1 MAAVSASLVKE
12 LRDITNAGMMDCKK
26 ALTEADGDLDAAIKI
41 LREKGLAAAVKRS
54 GKIAAEGLI
63 SALVSPDGN
72 RAIIIE
78 VNSETDFVAKN
89 DTFKKFVATAA
100 QKALDSDSE
109 TPDTFFEEKWD
120 DASTVSEALS
130 QMISTIGENI
140 KIRRF
145 RRFIRNEGCVLSAY
159 IHAGGRVA
167 VITELEVPEINETAN
182 ETAKIIALQIASM
195 RPLFLSTEDV
205 DPEYLEKEK
214 EIARLQTINENDAL
228 PEEKRKPVAILEK
241 MLDGRVRKSI
251 ESVTLLEQ
259 LYIKDDTNKL
269 KVKDYL
275 KSVGKDVKVKRFV
288 RFETGEGV
296 EKKVE
301 DFADEVN
308 KLIN

>member
-1 MAAVSASLVKE
+1 MAVISASLIKE
-12 LRDITNAGMMDCKK
+12 LRDITKAGMVDCKK
-26 ALTEADGDLDAAIKI
+26 ALTESDGDLDAAIKI

-63 SALVSPDGN
+63 SAVLSDDGS
-72 RAIIIE
+72 RAVIVE

-89 DTFKKFVATAA
+89 DTFKKFVASAA
-100 QKALDSDSE
+100 EKALASDSE

-120 DASTVSEALS
+120 ADSTVAEALS

-145 RRFIRNEGCVLSAY
+145 RRFIRNDGCFLSAY

-167 VITELEVPEINETAN
+167 AITELEAPEINDAVK
-182 ETAKIIALQIASM
+182 ETAKNIAMQIASM
-195 RPLFLSTEDV
+195 RPVFLSSEDV
-205 DPEYLEKEK
+205 DPEYREKET
-214 EIARLQTINENDAL
+214 EIARAQTSAENDAA
-228 PEEKRKPVAILEK
+228 PPDKQKPAAILEK
-241 MLDGRVRKSI
+241 MLEGRFRKNI

-259 LYIKDDTNKL
+259 PYIKDDTNKL